1 VRSGSIDWGGT
12 DLAHVGEK
20 TLQRVRGH
28 EIAFISQEPTRALD
42 PMFTVGSQLSAAIKR
57 LRGVSSSEAKRIA
70 GQLLVDVGIID
81 PPRVLKSYP
90 HQISGGMAQRVAISL
105 ALAGS
110 PRLLVADEP
119 TTALDVTV
127 QAEILA
133 LLRGLIAERGMSI
146 ILVTH
151 DLGVVADICD
161 DVSVMYAGQIVET
174 GSVRDVLLRP
184 EHPYTMALLAADPHA
199 ILEVA
204 GVTSLATIPGQ
215 VPPPGSWTAV
225 CRFAERCLFAR
236 DECLVPIPLL
246 DRTQGGGLVRC
257 IRHDEVQGREDEWR
271 EPATVG
277 EER

>member
-1 VRSGSIDWGGT
+1 MIGVDGGPELVTGVSLRVRPGSVMGLVGESGCGKSVTSYALLGLLSPGLSVRSGSIGWNGA
-12 DLAHVGEK
+12 DLAHAGEK

-57 LRGVSSSEAKRIA
+57 LRGVSGSEAKHIA
-70 GQLLVDVGIID
+70 AQLLVDVGIID

-133 LLRGLIAERGMSI
+133 LLRGLIAERGCRSSWSR
-146 ILVTH
+146 TT
-151 DLGVVADICD
+151 
-161 DVSVMYAGQIVET
+161 S
-174 GSVRDVLLRP
+174 GSSP
-184 EHPYTMALLAADPHA
+184 
-199 ILEVA
+199 
-204 GVTSLATIPGQ
+204 TSAMT
-215 VPPPGSWTAV
+215 S
-225 CRFAERCLFAR
+225 R
-236 DECLVPIPLL
+236 
-246 DRTQGGGLVRC
+246 
-257 IRHDEVQGREDEWR
+257 
-271 EPATVG
+271 
-277 EER
+277 